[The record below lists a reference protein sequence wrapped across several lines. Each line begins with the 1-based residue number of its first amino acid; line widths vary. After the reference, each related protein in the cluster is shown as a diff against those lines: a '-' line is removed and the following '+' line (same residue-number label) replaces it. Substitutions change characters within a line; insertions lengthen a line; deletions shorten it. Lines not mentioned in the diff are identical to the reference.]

1 MKKNKTEKSFAF
13 KLATAT
19 AAAPQ
24 EASKWQAR
32 DGVSTA
38 GCSGPDYRADAT
50 WPRHGRDQGM
60 WC

>member
-1 MKKNKTEKSFAF
+1 MKKNETEKSFAF

-19 AAAPQ
+19 TPR
-24 EASKWQAR
+24 EAGKWQAR
-32 DGVSTA
+32 DAVSTA

-50 WPRHGRDQGM
+50 WPHRGRDQGM